1 MKLKKETL
9 QIIYAVISIVVI
21 VSVPL
26 LYSNIYDKLLYKTF
40 DNAFVS
46 ARVIA
51 ISPSYVSGIIKK
63 IYVKGGDSIKKGQLI
78 VLIDDTLYRADLA
91 KSQAR
96 LNALKFRLNQ
106 MKSQFGKDDVKY
118 MDIEK
123 EAEIFEAYVKSAK
136 LMLSYTRIVSP
147 INGIVAKD
155 VLHTGDSVS
164 PSDIIMY
171 VYDPATL
178 YIKAYVSTKYIGY
191 FNQDMII
198 GIKIGK
204 HTLKGKVTKIGG
216 VDVFNVCN
224 RNAPAV
230 PIKIIVDK
238 KYFKYLKFGMPVKL
252 IVK

>member
-26 LYSNIYDKLLYKTF
+26 IYSDIYDKLLYKTF

-96 LNALKFRLNQ
+96 LDALKFRLKQ
-106 MKSQFGKDDVKY
+106 LESQFGKDDAKY

-123 EAEIFEAYVKSAK
+123 EAEIFEADVKSAK

-147 INGIVAKD
+147 VNGIVAKD

-164 PSDIIMY
+164 PSDVIMY
-171 VYDPATL
+171 VYDPITL
-178 YIKAYVSTKYIGY
+178 YIKAYINAKYIRY
-191 FNQDMII
+191 FNQNMNID
-198 GIKIGK
+198 IKIGK
-204 HTLKGKVTKIGG
+204 RTLKGKVIKIGG

-224 RNAPAV
+224 KTNPVV
-230 PIKIIVDK
+230 PVKIIVDK
-238 KYFKYLKFGMPVKL
+238 KYFKYLEFGMPVELVIK
-252 IVK
+252 